1 MVTYICILRGI
12 NVSGYRMIKMEALR
26 QLIAGLG
33 FFNVQTYIQ
42 SGNIIFQSK
51 DSNRFRLANLIADAI
66 LKKYNFDV
74 PVLIKE
80 LEELKQIILSNPF
93 INDKKKDL
101 THLHVTFL
109 SGNPGR
115 GKIKEIYE
123 GQYKPD
129 EFQIIGNNIYLYCP
143 NGYGISKL
151 TNSFWESKLKVTA
164 TTRNWKTSNELIRI
178 AEKIEQTL

>member
-1 MVTYICILRGI
+1 MITYICILRGI
-12 NVSGYRMIKMEALR
+12 NVSGHRMIKMEALR
-26 QLIAGLG
+26 QLFAGLG

-42 SGNIIFQSK
+42 SGNVIFQSK
-51 DSNRFRLANLIADAI
+51 DANRHKLETLISNAI
-66 LKKYNFDV
+66 LKKYNFDI

-80 LEELKQIILSNPF
+80 LEELRQIILSNPF

-115 GKIKEIYE
+115 GKLPEIYE

-129 EFQIIGNNIYLYCP
+129 EFTIIGNTLSLSCP
-143 NGYGISKL
+143 P
-151 TNSFWESKLKVTA
+151 
-164 TTRNWKTSNELIRI
+164 
-178 AEKIEQTL
+178 

>member
-1 MVTYICILRGI
+1 MITYICILRGI
-12 NVSGYRMIKMEALR
+12 NVSGHRMIKMEALR
-26 QLIAGLG
+26 QLFAGLG

-42 SGNIIFQSK
+42 SGNVIFQSK
-51 DSNRFRLANLIADAI
+51 DANRHKLETLISNAI
-66 LKKYNFDV
+66 LKKYNFDI

-80 LEELKQIILSNPF
+80 LEELRQIILSNPF
-93 INDKKKDL
+93 INDKKKDIA
-101 THLHVTFL
+101 HLHVTYL
-109 SGNPGR
+109 SGNPVLSHF
-115 GKIKEIYE
+115 KEIKE